1 MALVSAFSSSI
12 SGVFM
17 SQIFSGLCVELGV
30 SNLGCPIYMFLIG
43 TIIFISFRSSS
54 LCIDWIGIDYTE
66 DESGKI
72 SKQLAE
78 QRALVATLEVEV
90 STVLQEKSILESVY
104 REHVQQYVIVDVFL
118 SFTIWYFHVYKKY
131 TYLLPSHAEKSHP
144 LKASYS

>member
-1 MALVSAFSSSI
+1 M
-12 SGVFM
+12 
-17 SQIFSGLCVELGV
+17 
-30 SNLGCPIYMFLIG
+30 
-43 TIIFISFRSSS
+43 
-54 LCIDWIGIDYTE
+54 GIDYTE

-104 REHVQQYVIVDVFL
+104 REHVQQYVIFNVFL
-118 SFTIWYFHVYKKY
+118 SFTFWYFNVYIKY
-131 TYLLPSHAEKSHP
+131 TYVLPCHVEKSHP

>member
-1 MALVSAFSSSI
+1 
-12 SGVFM
+12 M
-17 SQIFSGLCVELGV
+17 SQIFSGLCVELGAN
-30 SNLGCPIYMFLIG
+30 NLGCPIYMFIIG
-43 TIIFISFRSSS
+43 TTEFISFRSLS
-54 LCIDWIGIDYTE
+54 LCVNWMGIDYTE

-118 SFTIWYFHVYKKY
+118 SFTF
-131 TYLLPSHAEKSHP
+131 
-144 LKASYS
+144 

>member
-1 MALVSAFSSSI
+1 
-12 SGVFM
+12 M

-30 SNLGCPIYMFLIG
+30 SNLGCPIYMFFIG
-43 TIIFISFRSSS
+43 TAEFISFRSLS
-54 LCIDWIGIDYTE
+54 LCVNWMGIDYTE

-104 REHVQQYVIVDVFL
+104 REHVQQYVILNVFF
-118 SFTIWYFHVYKKY
+118 SFTF
-131 TYLLPSHAEKSHP
+131 
-144 LKASYS
+144 